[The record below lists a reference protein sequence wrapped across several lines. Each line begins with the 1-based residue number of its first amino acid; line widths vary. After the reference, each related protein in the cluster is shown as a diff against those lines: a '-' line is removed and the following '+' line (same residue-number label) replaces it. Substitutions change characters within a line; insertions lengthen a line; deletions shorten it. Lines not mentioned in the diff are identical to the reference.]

1 MQKELPSFGL
11 MSKKIEDKSNQYTEP
26 LIIKEK
32 LLCKYCK
39 RTAYNNIHCL
49 GICVEE
55 SGY

>member
-1 MQKELPSFGL
+1 MQKDLQSFGL
-11 MSKKIEDKSNQYTEP
+11 MSKKIEDKSNQYIEP